1 MYSVYRES
9 VVRKSV
15 SAWQHWAVGSRRLL
29 ISLYNCI
36 QAPAPGGHHQPLPSL
51 ANTGP
56 GWIKLCGYSRRY
68 RAGPHHQREPWGQ
81 ARTRQRSLLI
91 RSQSVSVVTM
101 FHDLKIMPSFSHFPF
116 DLTRIFDFLSIAIS
130 QQVQFN
136 LQPTGR

>member
-68 RAGPHHQREPWGQ
+68 RAGPYHHREPWGQ

-91 RSQSVSVVTM
+91 RSQSVSVVTKSSSNEL
-101 FHDLKIMPSFSHFPF
+101 HKSIENIHCFSIICTLYCVKHCS
-116 DLTRIFDFLSIAIS
+116 TK
-130 QQVQFN
+130 
-136 LQPTGR
+136 